1 MSKHHPRYQATLD
14 KAAVT
19 IRNQIDQEVM
29 MTMKLEALNK
39 VLLAMLGN
47 HQLVDM
53 WWNGQNK
60 AFHYATPKEIYE
72 ETPEEVVN
80 YVMEHYQR

>member
-1 MSKHHPRYQATLD
+1 MSKQHPRYQAALD
-14 KAAVT
+14 KEALT
-19 IRNQIDQEVM
+19 IRNQIDKEVM

-39 VLLAMLGN
+39 ILLAMLGDAR
-47 HQLVDM
+47 LVDM

-72 ETPEEVVN
+72 ETPEDVIK

>member
-1 MSKHHPRYQATLD
+1 
-14 KAAVT
+14 
-19 IRNQIDQEVM
+19 
-29 MTMKLEALNK
+29 MKLEALNK
-39 VLLAMLGN
+39 VLLPMLGDAR
-47 HQLVDM
+47 LVDM

-72 ETPEEVVN
+72 ETPEDVIK

>member
-1 MSKHHPRYQATLD
+1 MSKQHPRYQAALD
-14 KAAVT
+14 KEALT
-19 IRNQIDQEVM
+19 IRNQIDKEVM
-29 MTMKLEALNK
+29 MQMSLDELNRT
-39 VLLAMLGN
+39 LLAMLGDAR
-47 HQLVDM
+47 LVDM

-72 ETPEEVVN
+72 ETPEDVIK